1 MSAVLEYALVDGRPV
16 HARRFVGVETHLR
29 PVGRCPCCD
38 EVVVW
43 KAGES
48 GKVTPHVAH
57 ASGAACA
64 STAPETAEHLNAK
77 ARLVEL
83 LSKRDHLD
91 ILARC
96 ARSHRVGVQWSG
108 GWSTAVPEYRVRSR
122 RPDVALLN
130 ADEQTVGAIEVRHTH
145 AVDQKKAEDLAAAGV
160 SWIEVTAMDVLRWDG
175 VSPLDVVAWS
185 EFFSNELTRVCG
197 ICAQYERVAEAQR
210 LNALRRQREADEA
223 REEAA
228 ERARRT
234 AERRT
239 QWKADEPDY
248 QLRKRAREMQVK
260 ALQVNP
266 PLARIAVQFAQ
277 TLNPGPAVIGLL
289 VMRNGREPEAIC
301 VVDGPVT
308 NGQAMWMAMEHA
320 LGWME
325 QRAPGRGAS
334 LYVNFGSV
342 ARDANGVRRGV
353 PTADPDEQRR
363 RRVVDALTAT
373 NSLVIQTNTQTN
385 VADHDSARWLIQLHE
400 HLKRE
405 LRARQEAA

>member
-210 LNALRRQREADEA
+210 LNALRRQHELDEANREA
-223 REEAA
+223 EE
-228 ERARRT
+228 
-234 AERRT
+234 
-239 QWKADEPDY
+239 
-248 QLRKRAREMQVK
+248 
-260 ALQVNP
+260 
-266 PLARIAVQFAQ
+266 
-277 TLNPGPAVIGLL
+277 
-289 VMRNGREPEAIC
+289 
-301 VVDGPVT
+301 
-308 NGQAMWMAMEHA
+308 
-320 LGWME
+320 
-325 QRAPGRGAS
+325 
-334 LYVNFGSV
+334 
-342 ARDANGVRRGV
+342 
-353 PTADPDEQRR
+353 RR
-363 RRVVDALTAT
+363 RRLAEYPQRLEERQKQVEALRANPPRGHIAIAIAMEGNPGNALVGFVVMRPGRVPEPPCFIEGPVGSGEAAWLALDHALQWLERKAPGHGAT
-373 NSLVIQTNTQTN
+373 FHTN
-385 VADHDSARWLIQLHE
+385 VASLSFANLPRKPAYKSWDSDYERLDRLKQRVAQAVERTGSLVVETFTRSVKDPDSARWLIQLHE